1 MIFKF
6 DESKAGKDAPESLI
20 MTNIAITSD
29 YQETDNPHRHIP
41 QIIVD
46 EMPELHAL
54 AEKGT
59 VQAIKKLERWVEKYP
74 KVPAL
79 YNYLS
84 IAYLKHRD
92 LAKFEKINA
101 LTMKRFPGYSL
112 PFINQANRH
121 IIRKEFEQAEA
132 ILGHNMEMSAFLPN
146 RQVYHISEVVQFY
159 ETTVR
164 FFIYKRQFDVAD
176 SRLNMLRD
184 ISKQFDGFHKEKIQ
198 QLEKEK
204 ADEREEMREED
215 FEKYSVEAQRKEW
228 VAQTDIPPVFIH
240 PEIQWLYEFGLDI
253 PKEKIE
259 TLLALPRPTLVA
271 DLHKVLNDAMARFD
285 YFYEQECDENSLN
298 FPNHALFLLAELRS
312 TESLDLALNFMRQ
325 DDEWAHY
332 WFSDLLTE
340 IFPIFYYKMI
350 GDDWQILKD
359 YLLEPY
365 NEPFQRMV
373 IPAAIA
379 IIGYHHPD
387 KRQAAIH
394 FLEDI
399 LNDFYEN
406 RAHYTGIIDIEL
418 IESIVHNL
426 VELEAKDVFPLI
438 EKLYHANMIT
448 DFMAGDLDEI
458 RAYVN
463 ETERRDFFFKTIS
476 NIFDS
481 YQEVLSWG
489 EPLSEEKRQA
499 LAAELEESKKK
510 LEENKKQIA
519 EKERELAAAKGQL
532 AQLLSQAKP
541 DLPKA
546 GRNDPC
552 PCGSGKKYK
561 KCCGA

>member
-6 DESKAGKDAPESLI
+6 DESKAGKDAPENLI
-20 MTNIAITSD
+20 MNTIAITGN
-29 YQETDNPHRHIP
+29 YQESDNPHRHIP
-41 QIIVD
+41 EIIL
-46 EMPELHAL
+46 EQMPELHKQ
-54 AEKGT
+54 AEKGS
-59 VQAIKKLERWVEKYP
+59 VQVIKKLEKLIEKYP
-74 KVPAL
+74 KVPVL

-84 IAYLKHRD
+84 IAYMKYGNIP
-92 LAKFEKINA
+92 KFEKINDLA
-101 LTMKRFPGYSL
+101 IKLFPGY
-112 PFINQANRH
+112 PVPRINQATRH
-121 IIRKEFEQAEA
+121 IIRSEFDQAET
-132 ILGHNMEMSAFLPN
+132 ILGYSMELSDFLPN
-146 RQVYHISEVVQFY
+146 RQVYHLSEVVQFY

-164 FFIYKRQFDVAD
+164 FFIHKREFDVAD
-176 SRLNMLRD
+176 SRLDMLKG
-184 ISKQFDGFHKEKIQ
+184 ISKQFDGFHKEKIE
-198 QLEKEK
+198 QLEREK

-228 VAQTDIPPVFIH
+228 VEQTDLPPVFTH

-259 TLLALPRPTLVA
+259 ILLALPRPTLIA

-285 YFYEQECDENSLN
+285 YFHGQECDENTLN

-325 DDEWAHY
+325 DDDWAYY

-340 IFPIFYYKMI
+340 IFPVVYYKMI

-365 NEPFQRMV
+365 NESFQRMV
-373 IPAAIA
+373 IPAVIA

-406 RAHYTGIIDIEL
+406 RAHYKGIIDIEL
-418 IESIVHNL
+418 IESIVHDL
-426 VELEAKDVFPLI
+426 VELESKDSLPLI
-438 EKLYHANMIT
+438 EKLYHANMIS
-448 DFMAGDLDEI
+448 DMMAGDLEEI
-458 RAYVN
+458 RVFVSKTQN
-463 ETERRDFFFKTIS
+463 SDFFFKTIP

-489 EPLSEEKRQA
+489 EPISEEKRQA
-499 LAAELEESKKK
+499 IEAKI
-510 LEENKKQIA
+510 EENKKGLEKKLA

-532 AQLLSQAKP
+532 AQLLGQAKP
-541 DLPKA
+541 DLPQA